1 MECIEAALTLL
12 NDRLQ
17 QAHDTHVRFLA
28 SYYAMKT
35 QRSDDPVHKRCAGV
49 DLAAQR
55 YVVAP
60 ASVDANH
67 WAVIVWDHEE
77 RRILLL
83 DSYGDLVNSTQ
94 AARLRRIMLRG
105 DGRAQAQCRLP
116 VVRQQDRVSC
126 GLFVLF
132 YCCFIVGDVPPRGH
146 ASVAGVAEG
155 GWSARC
161 LHPGAAARVHSG
173 RGEPGQLDGARS
185 WPRRHHMSD
194 GGVSFIRV
202 TTTLLH

>member
-1 MECIEAALTLL
+1 MLTLL

-17 QAHDTHVRFLA
+17 QVHDPNVRFLA
-28 SYYAMKT
+28 SYYGMET
-35 QRSDDPVHKRCAGV
+35 QRSDDPVHERCAGI
-49 DLAAQR
+49 DFTAQR

-67 WAVIVWDHEE
+67 WAVSVWDNEE

-83 DSYGDLVNSTQ
+83 DSFGDLVKSTH

-132 YCCFIVGDVPPRGH
+132 YWCFIVRDPTTGRQTI
-146 ASVAGVAEG
+146 
-155 GWSARC
+155 
-161 LHPGAAARVHSG
+161 GAAAFRLEDMRAWLSVLRVDRAHVAFSLDQLPAFIPAEASQGSG
-173 RGEPGQLDGARS
+173 RVLEPGRAD
-185 WPRRHHMSD
+185 
-194 GGVSFIRV
+194 
-202 TTTLLH
+202 TT